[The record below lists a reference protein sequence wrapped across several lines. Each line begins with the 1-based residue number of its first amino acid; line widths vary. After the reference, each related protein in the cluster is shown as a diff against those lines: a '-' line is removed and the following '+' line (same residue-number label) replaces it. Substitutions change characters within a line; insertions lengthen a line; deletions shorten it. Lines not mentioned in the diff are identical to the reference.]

1 MGEDPGLHVDAEHLM
16 EVTLDGGPLAQH
28 VPPGDRHPLRRGT
41 RGIVPVAALPF
52 LMPGAAARIPRAVG
66 TRPGVVPELVIRIP
80 DQPFGFS
87 SAGASSSFAAAFSA
101 AFFTAASICFS
112 VTPRAFPTSPVLK

>member
-1 MGEDPGLHVDAEHLM
+1 MGEDPGLHVDPEHLM
-16 EVTLDGGPLAQH
+16 EVTLDRSPLAQH

-41 RGIVPVAALPF
+41 RGIVPVAALPV
-52 LMPGAAARIPRAVG
+52 LMPGTSPRIPRAVG

-80 DQPFGFS
+80 DQAVGFF
-87 SAGASSSFAAAFSA
+87 SAGAFSAFTTAFSA
-101 AFFTAASICFS
+101 AFFTAASICSS